1 MGTFSVPQKEK
12 LLEKPISFGYY
23 MDREKL
29 LFVDESGFVAHIVK
43 EMEEIRFQEQSYVA
57 HFLFEFMERLL
68 EDDVRFLQ
76 AYELRMTDLED
87 GLFRREIK
95 DCPARML
102 TVRREL
108 LRMNT
113 YYDQLADFCEMLEE
127 NYTGFLGEED
137 WPFPSNGK
145 KNRAPCGQHQK
156 PAGIYPSDPGNVS
169 GQNCGAAE
177 QDHAVPHRRHHYFHA
192 PDADHRLVWHELCE
206 YAGALL

>member
-1 MGTFSVPQKEK
+1 M
-12 LLEKPISFGYY
+12 
-23 MDREKL
+23 
-29 LFVDESGFVAHIVK
+29 FVDESGFVAHIVK

-113 YYDQLADFCEMLEE
+113 Y
-127 NYTGFLGEED
+127 
-137 WPFPSNGK
+137 
-145 KNRAPCGQHQK
+145 
-156 PAGIYPSDPGNVS
+156 
-169 GQNCGAAE
+169 
-177 QDHAVPHRRHHYFHA
+177 
-192 PDADHRLVWHELCE
+192 
-206 YAGALL
+206 